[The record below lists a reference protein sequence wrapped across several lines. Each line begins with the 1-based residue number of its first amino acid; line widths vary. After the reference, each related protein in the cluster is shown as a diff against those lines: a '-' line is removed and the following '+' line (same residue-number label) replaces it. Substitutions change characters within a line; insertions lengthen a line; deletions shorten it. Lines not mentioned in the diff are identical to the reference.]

1 MVYCPK
7 KQFIKD
13 GKIIMET
20 KNGLFDCFFTY
31 GERIS
36 VEKNK
41 IIYAPDN
48 KAQTDSLYYLE
59 SGLVALMSYSR
70 GGEERVYLYMKGPRI
85 ISFMTLLLS
94 VTNSQEIT
102 GNVVPSHL
110 VQMTKTHC
118 VLHRMQGSIFR
129 KLLDE
134 DLKFNRLILQ
144 ATAANFQEVLSH
156 FQQALEDSASVR
168 LCRLLLD
175 FYVVKNGK
183 KVLPKTMSFLEMSKY
198 LGTHPVTVSRIV
210 AILKKDGCIVK
221 EQGYVVIR
229 DEERLLQMIENGID
243 IK

>member
-1 MVYCPK
+1 
-7 KQFIKD
+7 
-13 GKIIMET
+13 MET

-31 GERIS
+31 GEKIV
-36 VEKNK
+36 VEKSK

-110 VQMTKTHC
+110 VQMTKTRC
-118 VLHRMQGSIFR
+118 ILHRMQGSTFR

-134 DLKFNRLILQ
+134 DLRFNRLMLQ

-175 FYVVKNGK
+175 FYVVKDGK

-221 EQGYVVIR
+221 EQGSVIIQ
-229 DEERLLQMIENGID
+229 DEKRLLQMIENGID

>member
-1 MVYCPK
+1 
-7 KQFIKD
+7 
-13 GKIIMET
+13 MET
-20 KNGLFDCFFTY
+20 KNGLFDCFYTHA
-31 GERIS
+31 EQII

-48 KAQTDSLYYLE
+48 ESQADSLYFLE
-59 SGLVALMSYSR
+59 SGMVALMSYSR
-70 GGEERVYLYMKGPRI
+70 NGEERVYLYMKGPRI
-85 ISFMTLLLS
+85 ISFMTLLLD
-94 VTNSQEIT
+94 VVNCREIT
-102 GNVVPSHL
+102 DICVPSHL
-110 VQMTKTHC
+110 VQMTKTRC
-118 VLHRMQGSIFR
+118 ILHRMSGSMFR

-134 DLKFNRLILQ
+134 DLKFNHLILQ

-175 FYVVKNGK
+175 FSINKDGK

-210 AILKKDGCIVK
+210 AILKKEGCIVK
-221 EQGYVVIR
+221 EQGYVVVQDDTKLR
-229 DEERLLQMIENGID
+229 QMIEYGID

>member
-175 FYVVKNGK
+175 FYVVKDGK

>member
-1 MVYCPK
+1 
-7 KQFIKD
+7 
-13 GKIIMET
+13 MET
-20 KNGLFDCFFTY
+20 KNGLFDCFYTHA
-31 GERIS
+31 EQII

-48 KAQTDSLYYLE
+48 ESQADSLYFLE
-59 SGLVALMSYSR
+59 SGMVALMSYSR
-70 GGEERVYLYMKGPRI
+70 NGEERVYLYMKGPRI
-85 ISFMTLLLS
+85 ISFMTLLLD
-94 VTNSQEIT
+94 VINCREIT
-102 GNVVPSHL
+102 DICVPSHL
-110 VQMTKTHC
+110 VQMTKTRC
-118 VLHRMQGSIFR
+118 ILHRMSGSMFR

-134 DLKFNRLILQ
+134 DLKFNHLILQ

-175 FYVVKNGK
+175 FSINKDGK

-210 AILKKDGCIVK
+210 AILKKEGCIVK
-221 EQGYVVIR
+221 EQGYVVVQDDTKLR
-229 DEERLLQMIENGID
+229 QMIEYGID

>member
-31 GERIS
+31 GERVS

>member
-1 MVYCPK
+1 
-7 KQFIKD
+7 
-13 GKIIMET
+13 MET

-129 KLLDE
+129 KLLDQ

-175 FYVVKNGK
+175 FYVVKDGK

>member
-31 GERIS
+31 GEKIV
-36 VEKNK
+36 VEKSK

-175 FYVVKNGK
+175 FYVVKDGK

>member
-1 MVYCPK
+1 
-7 KQFIKD
+7 
-13 GKIIMET
+13 MET
-20 KNGLFDCFFTY
+20 KNGLFDCFFTH
-31 GERIS
+31 GERTV

-41 IIYAPDN
+41 IIYALDN

-70 GGEERVYLYMKGPRI
+70 GGDERVYLYMKGPRI
-85 ISFMTLLLS
+85 ISFMALLVN
-94 VTNSQEIT
+94 VTNCQEIT
-102 GNVVPSHL
+102 GNGIPSHV
-110 VQMTKTHC
+110 VQMTKTRC
-118 VLHRMQGSIFR
+118 ILYRMPGSVFR
-129 KLLDE
+129 RLLDE

-175 FYVVKNGK
+175 SYIVKDGK
-183 KVLPKTMSFLEMSKY
+183 KILPKTMSFLEMSKY

-210 AILKKDGCIVK
+210 AVLKKDGCIVK
-221 EQGYVVIR
+221 EQGFVVIR
-229 DEERLLQMIENGID
+229 NEERLLQMIENEID

>member
-1 MVYCPK
+1 M
-7 KQFIKD
+7 IKD
-13 GKIIMET
+13 GRRIMES
-20 KNGLFDCFFTY
+20 KNGIFDCFFTY
-31 GERIS
+31 GERVV

-48 KAQTDSLYYLE
+48 KAQTESLYYLE

-94 VTNSQEIT
+94 ATNSQEIT

-110 VQMTKTHC
+110 VQMTKTRC
-118 VLHRMQGSIFR
+118 ILHRMQGSTFR

-175 FYVVKNGK
+175 FYVIRDGK

-210 AILKKDGCIVK
+210 ATLKKDGCIVK
-221 EQGYVVIR
+221 EQGSVVIQ
-229 DEERLLQMIENGID
+229 DEQRLLQMIENGID

>member
-1 MVYCPK
+1 
-7 KQFIKD
+7 
-13 GKIIMET
+13 MET
-20 KNGLFDCFFTY
+20 KNGLFDCFYTHA
-31 GERIS
+31 EQII

-48 KAQTDSLYYLE
+48 ESQADSLYFLE
-59 SGLVALMSYSR
+59 SGMVALMSYSR
-70 GGEERVYLYMKGPRI
+70 NGEERVYLYMKGPRI
-85 ISFMTLLLS
+85 ISFMTLLLD
-94 VTNSQEIT
+94 VINCREIT
-102 GNVVPSHL
+102 DICIPSHL
-110 VQMTKTHC
+110 VQMTKTRC
-118 VLHRMQGSIFR
+118 ILHRMSGSMFR

-134 DLKFNRLILQ
+134 DLKFNHLILQ

-175 FYVVKNGK
+175 FSINKDGK

-210 AILKKDGCIVK
+210 AILKKEGCIVK
-221 EQGYVVIR
+221 EQGYVVVQDDTKLR
-229 DEERLLQMIENGID
+229 QMIEYGID

>member
-1 MVYCPK
+1 
-7 KQFIKD
+7 
-13 GKIIMET
+13 MEI

-31 GERIS
+31 GERII

-41 IIYAPDN
+41 IVYAPDN
-48 KAQTDSLYYLE
+48 KLQSDCLYFLE

-85 ISFMTLLLS
+85 ISFMTLLIS
-94 VTNSQEIT
+94 ITNSHEIT
-102 GNVVPSHL
+102 GNVFPSHL
-110 VQMTKTHC
+110 VQMTKTRC
-118 VLHRMQGSIFR
+118 VLHRMQGPTFR
-129 KLLDE
+129 RLLDE

-175 FYVVKNGK
+175 FCVLKDGK
-183 KVLPKTMSFLEMSKY
+183 KILPKTMSFLEMSKY

-210 AILKKDGCIVK
+210 AVLKKEGCIVK
-221 EQGYVVIR
+221 EQGSVVIQ
-229 DEERLLQMIENGID
+229 DEARLRQMIENDID

>member
-1 MVYCPK
+1 
-7 KQFIKD
+7 
-13 GKIIMET
+13 MET

-31 GERIS
+31 GERTV

-48 KAQTDSLYYLE
+48 KVQTDSLYYLE
-59 SGLVALMSYSR
+59 SGLVALMSYSK
-70 GGEERVYLYMKGPRI
+70 GGDERVYLYMKGPRI
-85 ISFMTLLLS
+85 ISFMALLLS
-94 VTNSQEIT
+94 VTNCQEIT
-102 GNVVPSHL
+102 SNGVPSQL
-110 VQMTKTHC
+110 VQMTKTRC
-118 VLHRMQGSIFR
+118 VLYRMQGSTFR

-175 FYVVKNGK
+175 SCIVKDGK

-221 EQGYVVIR
+221 EQGFVVIR
-229 DEERLLQMIENGID
+229 NEERLLQMIENEID

>member
-1 MVYCPK
+1 
-7 KQFIKD
+7 
-13 GKIIMET
+13 MET
-20 KNGLFDCFFTY
+20 KNGVFDCFFTY
-31 GERIS
+31 GERIV

-48 KAQTDSLYYLE
+48 KIQSDSLYYLE

-85 ISFMTLLLS
+85 ISFMALLLD

-102 GNVVPSHL
+102 GDVVPSHL
-110 VQMTKTHC
+110 VQMTKTRC
-118 VLHRMQGSIFR
+118 ILHRMKGSTFR

-134 DLKFNRLILQ
+134 DMNFNRLMLQ
-144 ATAANFQEVLSH
+144 ATASNFQEVLSH
-156 FQQALEDSASVR
+156 FQQALEESASVR

-175 FYVVKNGK
+175 SYIIKDGK

-210 AILKKDGCIVK
+210 AILKKEGCIVK
-221 EQGYVVIR
+221 EQGCVVIKNE
-229 DEERLLQMIENGID
+229 DRLQKMIENGID

>member
-1 MVYCPK
+1 
-7 KQFIKD
+7 
-13 GKIIMET
+13 MET
-20 KNGLFDCFFTY
+20 KNGLFDCFYTHA
-31 GERIS
+31 EQII

-48 KAQTDSLYYLE
+48 ESQADSLYFLE
-59 SGLVALMSYSR
+59 SGMVALMSYSR
-70 GGEERVYLYMKGPRI
+70 NGEERVYLYMKGPRI
-85 ISFMTLLLS
+85 ISFMTLLLD
-94 VTNSQEIT
+94 VINCREIT
-102 GNVVPSHL
+102 DICVPSHL
-110 VQMTKTHC
+110 VQMTKTRC
-118 VLHRMQGSIFR
+118 ILHRMSGSMFH

-134 DLKFNRLILQ
+134 DLKFNHLILQ

-175 FYVVKNGK
+175 FSINKDGK

-210 AILKKDGCIVK
+210 AILKKEGCIVK
-221 EQGYVVIR
+221 EQGYVVVQDDTKLR
-229 DEERLLQMIENGID
+229 QMIEYGID